1 MLEFGLENAYLI
13 KITDAILRRLPVVC
27 ARKAGFI
34 FMISFTLNL
43 FFQLLKLWV
52 NNVSIYLIFT
62 AWPINKYYRY
72 YTHSQGSTISWSSSL
87 NMYAW
92 PLHNCMITVIV

>member
-13 KITDAILRRLPVVC
+13 KITDAILRRLAVVY

-52 NNVSIYLIFT
+52 NNVSTYLIFT
-62 AWPINKYYRY
+62 AWPINKYCR
-72 YTHSQGSTISWSSSL
+72 YTHSQGSTISWVL
-87 NMYAW
+87 KCKHVCLA
-92 PLHNCMITVIV
+92 LA